1 MKKHAFIIV
10 LTVVAV
16 VAFIY
21 LLVAPPAEFTA
32 LEGSTQLII
41 LIALFMIA
49 EFPITILLIEKFV
62 RGNREEAAK
71 QQHTPSSDHL
81 PRPTL

>member
-10 LTVVAV
+10 FAVVAIA
-16 VAFIY
+16 AFIY
-21 LLVAPPAEFTA
+21 LLAAPPAEFLA
-32 LEGSTQLII
+32 LDGSTRLII
-41 LIALFMIA
+41 LIALFMVA

-71 QQHTPSSDHL
+71 QQRSPSSDHL

>member
-1 MKKHAFIIV
+1 M
-10 LTVVAV
+10 VAV
-16 VAFIY
+16 AAFIY

-32 LEGSTQLII
+32 LDGNTKLII
-41 LIALFMIA
+41 LIALFMVA

-62 RGNREEAAK
+62 RGSREEAMK
-71 QQHTPSSDHL
+71 QQQTPSSDHL

>member
-1 MKKHAFIIV
+1 MV
-10 LTVVAV
+10 
-16 VAFIY
+16 
-21 LLVAPPAEFTA
+21 
-32 LEGSTQLII
+32 
-41 LIALFMIA
+41 A